1 MICRYADDWVCAF
14 RFREDAER
22 FYGVLPKRLGKFNLE
37 AAPEKTQVFRFSRFH
52 PGMKRRFTFL
62 GFEFFWKGDRQGEP
76 RVMRRTSR
84 KKLQGACKRMKE
96 WIKSHRHLPGRE
108 FFIGLNARLRG
119 HDNYYGVRGNFLS
132 LKVFY
137 EVAIE
142 AAFKWLN
149 RRGGKLGG
157 VSPGGAILPDSRPG
171 KDRASAH
178 NRGQPTESVCL
189 TTTPCAEASATEEP
203 DAGKPHVR
211 VCAGGAG

>member
-1 MICRYADDWVCAF
+1 MCSSDLYLHYALDLWFEKVVKPRCQGDAMICRCADDWVGAF

-37 AAPEKTQVFRFSRFH
+37 AAPEKTQVLRFSRFH

-62 GFEFFWKGDRQGEP
+62 GFEFFWKEDRQGVP
-76 RVMRRTSR
+76 RVKRRTSC

-96 WIKSHRHLPGRE
+96 WIKSNRHLPGRE
-108 FFIGLNARLRG
+108 FFKGLNARLRD

-142 AAFKWLN
+142 AEFKWLN
-149 RRGGKLGG
+149 RRGGKRRSFTWGQYCQ
-157 VSPGGAILPDSRPG
+157 ILDRVKIVRP
-171 KDRASAH
+171 H
-178 NRGQPTESVCL
+178 ITE
-189 TTTPCAEASATEEP
+189 
-203 DAGKPHVR
+203 VR
-211 VCAGGAG
+211 RRRVFA